1 MFSAAFRVMVA
12 ISKYYHQL
20 AAARAAVDYPSHMRR
35 GFMMLTGAKYEK

>member
-20 AAARAAVDYPSHMRR
+20 AAARAAVDYPSHIAQRVYDVNR
-35 GFMMLTGAKYEK
+35 C